1 MYPTIVNSI
10 FNSNIDI
17 KYLPMLIVNVL
28 PYIKIEYIN
37 LGPILDSKASISSNY
52 YILEN
57 IFLG

>member
-1 MYPTIVNSI
+1 
-10 FNSNIDI
+10 
-17 KYLPMLIVNVL
+17 MLIVNVL
-28 PYIKIEYIN
+28 PYIKIEYVN